1 MTAYAAAAPSSQ
13 YRVMGLI
20 GIAHAA
26 SHFFHL
32 VVPALF
38 PVMKDDLGVSYAEL
52 GLLAS
57 LFFIASGICQPIS
70 GFIVDRI
77 GARPTLFAGLG
88 LLAGGIFLCGLAPGY
103 WGLVVLM
110 PIAGIGNSVFHP
122 ADYSILGHSV
132 ERGRL
137 GRAFGIHTL
146 GGNLGWASAPP
157 VMLGLA
163 AFIGWRG
170 ALMVAGGVGIT
181 ILLVLLT
188 QASKLEDGRTERREI
203 AARAGKPHDAFDV
216 RVLLSLP
223 IILCFVYFLLLA
235 VTQVGIQNFLPSIL
249 SNLDGTDLATG
260 GAALTAFLLGSSAG
274 TVIGMVLADRME
286 SHSTVVAGGLIVAAA
301 LLLVVADVRFEAAGI
316 ISTMALAGFALGFT
330 LPSRDLVVRKAT
342 PPGATGR
349 VFGFVYSGLD
359 AGGATTPV
367 IIGLMLDHGL
377 ARQTLWLSSG
387 ALVLAIVTAL
397 VISSASQRR
406 GAAK

>member
-1 MTAYAAAAPSSQ
+1 MTAFAAAPPSSQ

-20 GIAHAA
+20 GVAHSS

-38 PVMKDDLGVSYAEL
+38 PIMKDDLGVSYAEL
-52 GLLAS
+52 GLLSS
-57 LFFIASGICQPIS
+57 LFFIASGICQPIA
-70 GFIVDRI
+70 GFVVDRI
-77 GARPTLFAGLG
+77 GARPTLFVGLG
-88 LLAGGIFLCGLAPGY
+88 LLAGGIFLCSLAPGY
-103 WGLVVLM
+103 WWLVVLM
-110 PIAGIGNSVFHP
+110 PVAGIGNSVFHP

-146 GGNLGWASAPP
+146 GGNLGWAAAPP
-157 VMLGLA
+157 LMLGLS
-163 AFIGWRG
+163 AFVGWRG
-170 ALMVAGGVGIT
+170 ALMVAGGIGIA
-181 ILLVLLT
+181 ILLVLVT
-188 QASKLEDGRTERREI
+188 QRSLLEDGGVQRRETT
-203 AARAGKPHDAFDV
+203 AQTGKSDGFDV
-216 RVLLSLP
+216 MVLLSLP
-223 IILCFVYFLLLA
+223 IVLCFVYFLLLA

-274 TVIGMVLADRME
+274 TVIGMVLADRMDR
-286 SHSTVVAGGLIVAAA
+286 HSTVVALGLAAASA
-301 LLLVVADVRFEAAGI
+301 LLLVVADVRFDAAGI
-316 ISTMALAGFALGFT
+316 IATMALAGFALGFT

-359 AGGATTPV
+359 AGSAMTPV

-377 ARQTLWLSSG
+377 ARETLWLSAA

-397 VISSASQRR
+397 VISRVSERL
-406 GAAK
+406 AAE